1 MHFKSGNLYG
11 IAGKVGCGKSG
22 LLLAIL
28 KQIPY
33 YSGKIASKGTFS
45 YVEQEPI
52 IITGSI
58 KENVLFGRTY
68 NEDRLWLAL

>member
-1 MHFKSGNLYG
+1 MHLKSGNLYG

-33 YSGKIASKGTFS
+33 YSGRITSKGIFS
-45 YVEQEPI
+45 FVEQ
-52 IITGSI
+52 
-58 KENVLFGRTY
+58 
-68 NEDRLWLAL
+68 